1 MKITINGKVPK
12 DALKSIL
19 EEQKEKTKFIEDYCK
34 KQKIDK
40 FFYKDA
46 ELEYEYIKITQ
57 TRSNKK
63 EVETRW
69 TKKKQGLQV

>member
-12 DALKSIL
+12 DALNSIL
-19 EEQKEKTKFIEDYCK
+19 EEQKEKTKLIEDYCK

-40 FFYKDA
+40 LFYKDA

-57 TRSNKK
+57 TQSNKK
-63 EVETRW
+63 EVETR
-69 TKKKQGLQV
+69 